1 MCLLKDK
8 GVLELLRKHGID
20 PEHIARCIELLCRR
34 RRDLLEKDPMQAL
47 RAVVK
52 DERALE
58 IITNAMREFNASEE
72 HH

>member
-20 PEHIARCIELLCRR
+20 PNHIARCIEQLCR
-34 RRDLLEKDPMQAL
+34 RRDLLQRDPVSAL
-47 RAVVK
+47 RGVIK

-58 IITNAMREFNASEE
+58 IITNAMRQLSLGDE
-72 HH
+72 H